1 MSDNAKSKR
10 PWYVNCLLVFG
21 GFIVLIIII
30 AVASSGGSS
39 TDSSDNGSTGNGG
52 TNSASE
58 TAYGLEQEAP
68 AGDLIFTANS
78 ITKKATIGS
87 SYSAK
92 TSQSGTYLLVNVTVE
107 NSGNETITIDSSL
120 FSLTDSEG
128 REFSHS
134 NEGQTALIMSG
145 SNNFFLKQVQP
156 GLSSTGDVVFEI
168 PTDATGLQ
176 LTVKPSIFSGKKATI
191 SLE

>member
-1 MSDNAKSKR
+1 MSDSSKPKR

-30 AVASSGGSS
+30 AAAGGGSS
-39 TDSSDNGSTGNGG
+39 NDSSDGSSSDNGS
-52 TNSASE
+52 NSAAGTSF
-58 TAYGLEQEAP
+58 GLQQEAP

-78 ITKKATIGS
+78 ITKKTTIGS

-107 NSGNETITIDSSL
+107 NNGNETITIDSSL

-168 PTDATGLQ
+168 PTDASGLQ
-176 LTVKPSIFSGKKATI
+176 LTVKPSIFSGKKAVI
-191 SLE
+191 NLE

>member
-1 MSDNAKSKR
+1 MSDSSKPKR

-30 AVASSGGSS
+30 AAAGGGSS
-39 TDSSDNGSTGNGG
+39 SDSSDGSSSDNGS
-52 TNSASE
+52 NSATE
-58 TAYGLEQEAP
+58 TTYGLTEEAS
-68 AGDLIFTANS
+68 AGDLAFTANS
-78 ITKKATIGS
+78 ITKKTTIGS

-92 TSQSGTYLLVNVTVE
+92 TSQSGTYLLINVTVE
-107 NSGNETITIDSSL
+107 NNGNETITIDSSL

-128 REFSHS
+128 REFTHS

-191 SLE
+191 NLE

>member
-1 MSDNAKSKR
+1 MSDSSKPKR

-30 AVASSGGSS
+30 AAASGGGPS
-39 TDSSDNGSTGNGG
+39 TDSSNSNSTGDNGTSST
-52 TNSASE
+52 SA
-58 TAYGLEQEAP
+58 TTYGLKQEAP
-68 AGDLIFTANS
+68 AGDLTFTANS
-78 ITKKATIGS
+78 ISKKTTVGS

-107 NSGNETITIDSSL
+107 NNGNETITIDSSL

-176 LTVKPSIFSGKKATI
+176 LTVKPSIFSGKKAVI
-191 SLE
+191 NLE